1 MSIPRR
7 PKIGRPAALE
17 ALRHGNTRRAAA
29 AMAGVTERTLYRWIE
44 GDVPFR
50 HAVEKAEG
58 EAEAMYLAAVERA
71 VPESWQAAAWWLERR
86 KHMDY
91 SRREKVDMTVDVKRE
106 AERIAAAQGL
116 EVADVLAEADRVLAE
131 GR

>member
-1 MSIPRR
+1 MPVPRR

-44 GDVPFR
+44 ADVTFSQ
-50 HAVEKAEG
+50 AVERAEG
-58 EAEAMYLAAVERA
+58 EAEAMYLAAVEKA
-71 VPESWQAAAWWLERR
+71 VPDSWQAAAWWLERR
-86 KHMDY
+86 KHTDY
-91 SRREKVDMTVDVKRE
+91 SRRDKVDMSVDVKRE
-106 AERIAAAQGL
+106 AERIAAANGL
-116 EVADVLAEADRVLAE
+116 DVSEVLAEADRVLAD